1 MNYKKIV
8 VIGGGVL
15 GSQIAFQS
23 AYSGFETVILTNS
36 ESTIP
41 DINTKINTLIK
52 TYIDA
57 INLMDSDK
65 TEASKNWCKGI
76 SSLEEFDKEK
86 CLEKVNN
93 VNIKITTSQEEA
105 LKDADLVIESIT
117 ELFDAKAALYEEIST
132 KLDEKTVL
140 VTNSSTLLPSKLAK
154 YTKRPEKYLAM
165 HFANTIW
172 KNNVAEIMKHKDTDE
187 RYFNEVMEF
196 AKAIRMIPLAV
207 REEKSGYLLNSLL
220 VPFLLSAMD
229 MLANGVSDPE
239 TIDKAWTIGTG
250 APKGPFQILDT
261 VGLETAKNI
270 VLQYQKVPDLFDPLF
285 KKMMLPYNFD
295 GMLAVINKYM
305 DEGKTGK
312 AAGEGFY
319 KYNK

>member
-23 AYSGFETVILTNS
+23 AYCGFETVILTHS

-132 KLDEKTVL
+132 KLDEKTVV

-154 YTKRPEKYLAM
+154 
-165 HFANTIW
+165 FIS
-172 KNNVAEIMKHKDTDE
+172 
-187 RYFNEVMEF
+187 VM
-196 AKAIRMIPLAV
+196 
-207 REEKSGYLLNSLL
+207 
-220 VPFLLSAMD
+220 
-229 MLANGVSDPE
+229 
-239 TIDKAWTIGTG
+239 
-250 APKGPFQILDT
+250 
-261 VGLETAKNI
+261 
-270 VLQYQKVPDLFDPLF
+270 LFF
-285 KKMMLPYNFD
+285 
-295 GMLAVINKYM
+295 IC
-305 DEGKTGK
+305 
-312 AAGEGFY
+312 
-319 KYNK
+319 